1 MRTWWNFGA
10 ARALAGLIAW
20 AVPAAAQAQAASCDL
35 PATLPRP
42 SPDQASPR
50 EPKRVI
56 PIGGY
61 TLAITWSPEYC
72 RTRLSSARDRI
83 QCGGTNRFGFTL
95 HGLWPDG
102 RGKTWPQYC
111 AATGLLPERVIR
123 ANLCATPS
131 AQLLQH
137 EYAKHGTC
145 MTPDPARY
153 FATSTRLYRGVAYP
167 NMAALSRTPQTT
179 ASFTRAF
186 ARANPRLRPDM
197 IRLNVNKKGW
207 LEEVWL
213 CLNTDLAPRRCA
225 DTGEGARA
233 DAPVRIWRGRSGAGA
248 GRNVRA
254 R

>member
-1 MRTWWNFGA
+1 MRRLRLTGFRRFLALLAIA
-10 ARALAGLIAW
+10 A
-20 AVPAAAQAQAASCDL
+20 PAAVQAQAASCDL

-42 SPDQASPR
+42 VPEGPSAR
-50 EPKRVI
+50 EPKRVM
-56 PIGGY
+56 PIASY
-61 TLAITWSPEYC
+61 TLALGWSPEYC
-72 RTRLSSARDRI
+72 RTRQSSPRDAI
-83 QCGGTNRFGFTL
+83 QCGGRNRFGFTL

-102 RGKTWPQYC
+102 RGKSWPQYC
-111 AATGLLPERVIR
+111 ASAAVLPERVVR
-123 ANLCATPS
+123 ENLCATPS

-153 FATSTRLYRGVAYP
+153 FATSTRLYRAVRYP

-197 IRLNVNKKGW
+197 IRLNVNRKGW

-213 CLNTDLAPRRCA
+213 CLDTSFAPRKCPEA
-225 DTGEGARA
+225 GERARA
-233 DAPVRIWRGRSGAGA
+233 DAPLKIWRGRARAGA
-248 GRNVRA
+248 GQGA
-254 R
+254 QGG

>member
-1 MRTWWNFGA
+1 MRRLQTMAVVRA
-10 ARALAGLIAW
+10 AAGLVAIVA
-20 AVPAAAQAQAASCDL
+20 PAAVQAQAASCEL
-35 PATLPRP
+35 PAVLPRP
-42 SPDQASPR
+42 IADGPSAR

-61 TLAITWSPEYC
+61 TLALSWSPEYC
-72 RTRLSSARDRI
+72 RTRQASARDRI
-83 QCGGTNRFGFTL
+83 QCGGGNRFGFTL

-111 AATGLLPERVIR
+111 AATGLLPESVIR
-123 ANLCATPS
+123 SNLCATPS

-153 FATSTRLYRGVAYP
+153 FATSTRLYRGIAYP
-167 NMAALSRTPQTT
+167 NMAALSRKPQTT

-197 IRLNVNKKGW
+197 IRLNVNRKGW

-213 CLNTDLAPRRCA
+213 CLGTDMAPRACPN
-225 DTGEGARA
+225 TGEGAKA
-233 DAPVRIWRGRSGAGA
+233 DAPVRIWRGTTGA
-248 GRNVRA
+248 GRTTRA